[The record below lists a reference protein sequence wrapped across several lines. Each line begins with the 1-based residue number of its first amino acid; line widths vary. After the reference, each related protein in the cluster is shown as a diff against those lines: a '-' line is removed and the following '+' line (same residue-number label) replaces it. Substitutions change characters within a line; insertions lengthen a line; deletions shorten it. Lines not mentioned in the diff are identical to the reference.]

1 MTAVT
6 PMDRRKFL
14 AAGGLA
20 ATAALLPA
28 RLSAATPADM
38 LSRVQAAL
46 TRHAIPMRDTVGI
59 ADFGTHSSKP
69 RFHLLDM
76 QSGRVTSLLVAH
88 GRGSDP
94 AHTGWVERFSNLEG
108 SNASC
113 SGAFRTAD
121 AYVGQHG
128 NSRRLEGLD
137 AENNAAMERAIV
149 IHGADYVSAARAAT
163 GPVGRSF
170 GCFAFAQADI
180 AQVLQRLGPG
190 RLLLAYK
197 A

>member
-1 MTAVT
+1 
-6 PMDRRKFL
+6 MDRRAFL
-14 AAGGLA
+14 RAGGVA

-28 RLSAATPADM
+28 RLSATPADL
-38 LSRVQAAL
+38 LSRVEAAFN
-46 TRHAIPMRDTVGI
+46 RHGSAIAMRDIVGI

-76 QSGRVTSLLVAH
+76 GNGRISTLLVAH

-94 AHTGWVERFSNLEG
+94 AHTGWVQRFSNVEG

-113 SGAFRTAD
+113 SGAFCTGET
-121 AYVGQHG
+121 YVGQHG
-128 NSRRLEGLD
+128 NSRRLQGLEP
-137 AENNAAMERAIV
+137 ENNAAMERAIV
-149 IHGADYVSAARAAT
+149 IHGADYVSAARAAS
-163 GPVGRSF
+163 GPIGRSF

>member
-1 MTAVT
+1 MK
-6 PMDRRKFL
+6 RRDFL
-14 AAGGLA
+14 SMGGIAA
-20 ATAALLPA
+20 AALLAPA
-28 RLSAATPADM
+28 RLSAATAADM
-38 LSRVQAAL
+38 ASRVRAAFE
-46 TRHAIPMRDTVGI
+46 RHGDAIRLRDIAGV
-59 ADFGTHSSKP
+59 ADFSTHSSKP

-76 QSGRVTSLLVAH
+76 TSGRTNTLLVAH

-94 AHTGWVERFSNLEG
+94 THTGWVQRFSNLEG

-113 SGAFRTAD
+113 GGAFCTGD

-128 NSRRLEGLD
+128 NSRRLIGLEP
-137 AENNAAMERAIV
+137 ENSAAMPRAIV
-149 IHGADYVSAARAAT
+149 IHGADYVSAARAAS
-163 GPVGRSF
+163 GPIGRSF

-180 AQVLQRLGPG
+180 GQVLERLGPG